1 MLRTRIIPSLL
12 IRNSGLVK
20 TVRFKDPKYV
30 GDPINTIKIFN
41 DKEVDELV
49 VLDISATR
57 RGEIDYELLAR
68 MNKEAFMPLG
78 YGGGTRTADEARRVL
93 GIGFEKAIVNT
104 AALDRPSL
112 IDELSAQC
120 GSQSVVACVDYK
132 TDLAGRPRVF
142 DHRRGKATALHLEDW
157 LKECESRGAGEAI
170 VYSRDRDGTY
180 AGYDIKTIRKC
191 CRSTSIPII
200 ALGGARN
207 VEDLRA
213 AIEAGASAAAAG
225 SMFVF
230 YGPHRA
236 VLITYPDR
244 KTLRI
249 GHQEKE

>member
-12 IRNSGLVK
+12 IKNSGLVK
-20 TVRFKDPKYV
+20 TVRFRDPKYI

-49 VLDISATR
+49 VLDISATK
-57 RGEIDYELLAR
+57 RGEIDYELLGR

-78 YGGGTRTADEARRVL
+78 YGGGIKTTDDAKRVL
-93 GIGFEKAIVNT
+93 GIGFEKVIVNT
-104 AALDRPSL
+104 SAIDNPSL

-120 GSQSVVACVDYK
+120 GSQSVVACIDYR
-132 TDLAGRPRVF
+132 TDFSGRPWVY
-142 DHRRGKATALHLEDW
+142 DYRRARRTRNPLEAW

-170 VYSRDRDGTY
+170 VYSRDRDGMY
-180 AGYDIKTIRKC
+180 CGYDLKTIRKC
-191 CRSTSIPII
+191 SQSASIPII

-207 VEDLRA
+207 IADLRS
-213 AIEAGASAAAAG
+213 AIEAGASAVAAG

-244 KTLRI
+244 KDLRI
-249 GHQEKE
+249 GIQEKR